1 MRPENRDRVTR
12 RWAAALTAATLG
24 SILLTTGCQM
34 ARPTSPGSSSEPTP
48 APAPAPAPGSTVTSS
63 EYSTL
68 DAAGVQQIESSRQAR
83 LDMTGGELLKSA
95 VRLTDDSRSPEISTL
110 GAGKIALT
118 VAGPSGEIRGQTDRI
133 RFLTTDFQ
141 PDVSQITYFLTADS
155 REEYFALIRDGVER
169 YGIESRAAEGW
180 ITSISATPEDQS
192 SFALGPG
199 TATGLNVSYDLRY
212 DGSKDVQ
219 VIIVHVSPVH

>member
-1 MRPENRDRVTR
+1 MITNIRAG
-12 RWAAALTAATLG
+12 RWAAALAAAALG
-24 SILLTTGCQM
+24 SSLLITGCQVV
-34 ARPTSPGSSSEPTP
+34 RPPSPGSSSEPTP
-48 APAPAPAPGSTVTSS
+48 PPGSTVTSS

-68 DAAGVQQIESSRQAR
+68 DTAGVQQIESSRQAR

-95 VRLTDDSRSPEISTL
+95 VRLTDDSHGPEISTR
-110 GAGKIALT
+110 GAGKMVLT

-133 RFLTTDFQ
+133 RFLTTDSQ
-141 PDVSQITYFLTADS
+141 PDFSQITYFLTADS
-155 REEYFALIRDGVER
+155 LDEYFALIRDGVER
-169 YGIESRAAEGW
+169 YGIESGAAEGW
-180 ITSISATPEDQS
+180 ITSISARPGDES

-219 VIIVHVSPVH
+219 VIIVHVSPAG